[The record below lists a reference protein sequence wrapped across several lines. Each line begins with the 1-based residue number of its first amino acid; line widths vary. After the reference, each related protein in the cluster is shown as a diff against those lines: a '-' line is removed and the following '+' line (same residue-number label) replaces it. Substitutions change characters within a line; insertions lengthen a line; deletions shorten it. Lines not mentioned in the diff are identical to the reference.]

1 MIKTVIKKVETKKD
15 LKLFI
20 RFNYEMYKDNIYAV
34 PDLYSDMKNTLDAK
48 KNPALEYCETEYFLA
63 YQNNKI
69 VGRIAAIINHRA
81 NQTWNKKTVRFGYI
95 DFIDDENVSKALID
109 TVIKWGQ
116 SKGMEIIEGPLGFT
130 DLDKEGMLIEGY
142 DQLGTMATIYNY
154 PYYPIHMV
162 NMGFEKA
169 IDWIEMKLIVPKQVP
184 EKYLRIADIV
194 RKKYNLT
201 TYKIKNYA
209 EVKKTGIGYKIFELI
224 NEAYSP
230 LFGYCQ
236 MTNKQ
241 ISQYIKEYMPMLD
254 LDLVSVIKN
263 ANDEIVAVGISMPS
277 MSKAL
282 QKAKGKLFP
291 FGWWYLL
298 KSLRNK
304 KTEIIDLLLVAV
316 KPEYQGKGVNALLFA
331 DLLPRYIN
339 KKTIWCETNPEL
351 EINDKVQSQWQYFEN
366 TIHKRRRCFTKK
378 I

>member
-304 KTEIIDLLLVAV
+304 KPEIIDLLLVAV

-339 KKTIWCETNPEL
+339 RKTIWCETNPEL